1 MMESITKRLFAL
13 QDQEYQI
20 FHSRIVSNL
29 PPEKIIGV
37 RTPQLRALAK
47 ELADTDEAAAF
58 LNELPHTYFEENQL
72 HSFLIANF
80 RDFSDALAA
89 VEKFLPYVDNWATC
103 DQLSP
108 KAFRKNPE
116 LLLAEIPA
124 WLSSTETYTIRFGIE
139 MLMTYFLDERFSE
152 EYPRWVAAVE
162 SEEYYV
168 NMMISWYF
176 ATALA
181 KQWDAVLPYFQSHR
195 LSPWLHKKSIQKAT
209 ESFRI
214 PTDRKLLLRTLR

>member
-1 MMESITKRLFAL
+1 MDMITQRLFAL
-13 QDQEYQI
+13 QDKEYQA

-29 PPEKIIGV
+29 PPEQIIGV

-47 ELADTDEAAAF
+47 ELANTEEAAAF
-58 LNELPHTYFEENQL
+58 LEELPHTYFEENQL
-72 HSFLIANF
+72 HSFLISNI
-80 RDFSDALAA
+80 RDFSESMEA

-108 KAFRKNPE
+108 KAFRKTPE
-116 LLLAEIPA
+116 LLLEKIPQ
-124 WLSSTETYTIRFGIE
+124 WLKSIETYTIRFGIE
-139 MLMTYFLDERFSE
+139 MLMNHFLDERFSA
-152 EYPRWVAAVE
+152 EYPEWVAAVE

-181 KQWDAVLPYFQSHR
+181 KQWDAVLPYFQSRR

-214 PTDRKLLLRTLR
+214 PTNRKDLLRTWK

>member
-1 MMESITKRLFAL
+1 MDMITQRLFAL
-13 QDQEYQI
+13 QDKEYQA

-29 PPEKIIGV
+29 PPEQIIGV

-47 ELADTDEAAAF
+47 ELANTEEAAAF
-58 LNELPHTYFEENQL
+58 LEELPHTYFEENQL
-72 HSFLIANF
+72 HSFLISNI
-80 RDFSDALAA
+80 RDFSESMEA

-108 KAFRKNPE
+108 KAFRETPE
-116 LLLAEIPA
+116 LLLEKIPQ
-124 WLSSTETYTIRFGIE
+124 WLKSTETYTIRFGIE
-139 MLMTYFLDERFSE
+139 MLMNHFLDERFSA
-152 EYPRWVAAVE
+152 EYPEWVAAVE

-181 KQWDAVLPYFQSHR
+181 KQWDAVLPYFQSRR

-214 PTDRKLLLRTLR
+214 PTNRKDLLRTLK